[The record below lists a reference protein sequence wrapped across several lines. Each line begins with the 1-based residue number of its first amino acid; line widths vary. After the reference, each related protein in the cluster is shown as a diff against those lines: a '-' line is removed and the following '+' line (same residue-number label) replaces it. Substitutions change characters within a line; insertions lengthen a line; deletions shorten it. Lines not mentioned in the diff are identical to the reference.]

1 MAKGTRLDQA
11 LVQRGLFPSRHQAQ
25 TAIMAGEVRVDGQV
39 AAKPSD
45 CVQQQHEIT
54 VAARSRYV
62 GRGGI
67 KLEGAIEHFG
77 IICDEKTALDIG
89 ASTGGFTDCLL
100 RKGSGKFLRS
110 TSVMASWRGKFGT
123 ISRCHLGKNECAAT
137 FTEREV
143 PDPIE
148 ICVIDVSFISLT
160 LILPNAF
167 ELLTPDGVILALIKP
182 QFELARE
189 EVGAAGIV
197 RSSRACTRKRSRRSL
212 PLPETIGALSGRAG
226 SLQHRWDRRQPG
238 ILHMSPKT
246 IGLIAHTGKPG
257 AAELVSQLCS
267 EFKRAGVGVRL
278 ETETAA
284 LVDLPDGQTVAQLG
298 KEADLLVVLGGD
310 GTILNVVARLDDT
323 IKPIFGINIGSLGF
337 LTCLNSS
344 AYLEAV
350 SSIVSGKFALSERV
364 LLSVEIAKGTECVRE
379 TVALNDAV
387 ISRGEISRLIRL
399 RTRVNGAP
407 LTEFNA
413 DGLVVATP
421 TGSTAYSLSAGGPI
435 LEPQSGVFVITP
447 ICPHVLTNRSVI
459 VGDHSV
465 IEVEGSEPDYPVF
478 LTLDGRSPVPL
489 EFGSIVTIRRSREV
503 LPLAVLPE
511 LSFFGVVRQKLKW
524 SGSTI

>member
-1 MAKGTRLDQA
+1 
-11 LVQRGLFPSRHQAQ
+11 
-25 TAIMAGEVRVDGQV
+25 MAGEVRIDGQI
-39 AAKPSD
+39 AAKASD
-45 CVQQQHEIT
+45 SVQETHEIS

-77 IICDEKTALDIG
+77 IECEGKTALDIG

-100 RKGSGKFLRS
+100 QRGARKVFAVDVGHGQLAWKIRDDARVVTLEKTNAR
-110 TSVMASWRGKFGT
+110 RL
-123 ISRCHLGKNECAAT
+123 SRHEI
-137 FTEREV
+137 
-143 PDPIE
+143 PDPIQ

-167 ELLTPDGVILALIKP
+167 ELLTSDGVILALIKP
-182 QFELARE
+182 QFELARGGRQPRGNCPLE
-189 EVGAAGIV
+189 RVAREGAAEDCRLCAKHG
-197 RSSRACTRKRSRRSL
+197 RPGGRPGCLQYRRC
-212 PLPETIGALSGRAG
+212 
-226 SLQHRWDRRQPG
+226 RRQPG
-238 ILHMSPKT
+238 IFHMSPKT

-257 AAELVSQLCS
+257 AAELVNELRS
-267 EFKRAGVGVRL
+267 EFERAGVKVGV
-278 ETETAA
+278 ENATAA
-284 LVDLPDGQTVAQLG
+284 LVGLKGGRSVAELG
-298 KEADLLVVLGGD
+298 GEADLLVVLGGD
-310 GTILNVVARLDDT
+310 GTILNVVSGLGDT
-323 IKPIFGINIGSLGF
+323 MKPIFGINIGSLGF

-350 SSIVSGKFALSERV
+350 SSIVSGKFALSERI
-364 LLSVEIAKGTECVRE
+364 LLSVEISKGGKRMPQAI
-379 TVALNDAV
+379 ALNDAV
-387 ISRGEISRLIRL
+387 LSRGEISRLIRL
-399 RTRVNGAP
+399 RTRINGAA

-459 VGDHSV
+459 VGDSAV
-465 IEVEGSEPDYPVF
+465 IEVEASEPDYPVY

-489 EFGSIVTIRRSREV
+489 EFGSVVTIRRAAKT

-524 SGSTI
+524 SGSAT